1 MKVKINQ
8 ELKDVDGKAIQAGA
22 KPRLLLQDVC
32 INALLTPNQK
42 DEEKQKW
49 DKYEL
54 YKKVRDAKAEV
65 ELLAEEISLIKKSIA
80 IVNPPLIMGQAWEML
95 ENK

>member
-32 INALLTPNQK
+32 INALLTPIQGD
-42 DEEKQKW
+42 DEKSKM
-49 DKYEL
+49 DKF
-54 YKKVRDAKAEV
+54 
-65 ELLAEEISLIKKSIA
+65 EI
-80 IVNPPLIMGQAWEML
+80 WEHFGML
-95 ENK
+95 KMRLN